1 MDPVHTAV
9 SLFAQGFSCSQSLL
23 LAFAPRF
30 GLDPAMAARLASPFG
45 GGIAR
50 QGRVC
55 GAITGALM
63 VIGLHVGNATAEDRD
78 AKEAAYE
85 KIRALMARFAETH
98 GTTECRDLT
107 GYDLGTPEGYAAAT
121 EAAVF
126 TRRCPEFVR
135 TAAVLAADVLSS
147 TGR

>member
-55 GAITGALM
+55 VGRELELGYRLFCLRQKISPEDLDALVWALNTPSIRGM
-63 VIGLHVGNATAEDRD
+63 IEEHGDMDRPGDLIRRLLMNPSVVCLLRPLLKAGLHT
-78 AKEAAYE
+78 
-85 KIRALMARFAETH
+85 LF
-98 GTTECRDLT
+98 
-107 GYDLGTPEGYAAAT
+107 
-121 EAAVF
+121 
-126 TRRCPEFVR
+126 
-135 TAAVLAADVLSS
+135 
-147 TGR
+147 